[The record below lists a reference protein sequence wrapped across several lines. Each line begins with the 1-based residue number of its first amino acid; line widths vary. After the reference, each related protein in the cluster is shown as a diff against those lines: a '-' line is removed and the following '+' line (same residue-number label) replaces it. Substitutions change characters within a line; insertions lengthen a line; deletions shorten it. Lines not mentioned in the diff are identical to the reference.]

1 MVTQNVEAL
10 KRNTPSDVL
19 VASGSITKLSQITN
33 IDNYKT
39 VIVQGRDFT
48 IDQNLW
54 LSSVSP
60 KALIVLGGDVI
71 IDSNVQK
78 IHASIFTDK

>member
-54 LSSVSP
+54 TSSVIP
-60 KALIVLGGDVI
+60 KAIIVLGGDVI
-71 IDSNVQK
+71 IGDSVTRIN
-78 IHASIFTDK
+78 ASIFTDK